1 MPRVQVRDDES
12 VEKALK
18 RFKKACD
25 NEGVLSH
32 LKRASFYE
40 KPSDKR
46 RREAKERMKNI
57 RKMMQRDR

>member
-12 VEKALK
+12 VERALK

-32 LKRASFYE
+32 HKRSSFYE
-40 KPSDKR
+40 KPSDRR
-46 RREAKERMKNI
+46 RREAKERVKNV
-57 RKMMQRDR
+57 RKAAAERE